1 MKKPNLIY
9 IQSDQHNPAI
19 MGCAGDPIIDT
30 PNLDKLANRGTI
42 IQNAYAASPICVP
55 SRMAAITGLK
65 PHQSEVWTNDQ
76 ILNSAIPTYAH
87 SLGANGYKP
96 VQVGRMHFNG
106 IDQYHGFSERLV
118 GDHGHNHLGSSKNPG
133 THGELNGTAG
143 PNRISLKASGIGQTA
158 YQVHDEIVTAETVKY
173 IDDLGNKKIDNQ
185 PISLSIGLMLPHQPF
200 IASKEDYEKY
210 EKKVGMPK
218 IPPTLL
224 DECHPYIKWWRQR
237 TGIEEVTEE
246 EIVRCRIAYYALVDR
261 MDKIIGS
268 ILDSLERNGLME
280 NTMIVYTSDHGEQ
293 LGEHGLWWKQTFYE
307 NSVKVPAIISWPGH
321 LPEGQVLNS
330 VVNQYDLIATMLDAS
345 NSPKLPRS
353 NGKSLLEHL
362 KDPKNSEWENI
373 AFSEYC
379 MDDSSVN
386 DFSGNLMGNDVH
398 AKEGGVQNR
407 MVRKDNYKLIYYHGY
422 EAQLFDLDSDPDE
435 LNDLSNNNNY
445 LDKKNELLELL
456 LKDWDPEKIHKRMI
470 VLKDEQKIQQGWARN
485 TNPDDTLRWE
495 LDPIKDSTRLD

>member
-435 LNDLSNNNNY
+435 LNDLSNNNDY

>member
-87 SLGANGYKP
+87 SLGVNGYKP

-118 GDHGHNHLGSSKNPG
+118 GDHGHNHLGSSRNPG
-133 THGELNGTAG
+133 THGELSGTAG

-435 LNDLSNNNNY
+435 LNDLSNNNDY

>member
-445 LDKKNELLELL
+445 LDKKNELLGLL